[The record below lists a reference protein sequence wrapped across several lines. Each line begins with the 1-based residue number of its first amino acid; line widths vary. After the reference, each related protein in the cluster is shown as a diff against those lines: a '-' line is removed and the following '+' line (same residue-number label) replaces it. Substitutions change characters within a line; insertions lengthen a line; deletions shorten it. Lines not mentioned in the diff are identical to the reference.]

1 MNGNINEFKVRAG
14 LRQGCVLPITLSLII
29 NSAVKELKED
39 RCGVECR
46 DEIVSG
52 LLFADDICLVAS
64 DVTIQLHNLKKW
76 LHKTQCTI
84 HNLCQVATLYTAQK
98 DYSSY
103 IYIYIY
109 IYISINQSINQ

>member
-14 LRQGCVLPITLSLII
+14 LRQGCVMPITLSLII
-29 NSAVKELKED
+29 NSAVKELKEE
-39 RCGVECR
+39 RCGVECG

-64 DVTIQLHNLKKW
+64 DVTVQLHNLKKW

-84 HNLCQVATLYTAQK
+84 HNLCQVATAQK

-103 IYIYIY
+103 IYIYIIY
-109 IYISINQSINQ
+109 IYIHIYSIQ